1 MVVSD
6 AVKGQGLGSRLMLS
20 IIEFARSKGL
30 SQIEGLVLA
39 NNPNMLRLMRSLGF
53 HVGPFPEDTD
63 FKLVTKAL

>member
-6 AVKGQGLGSRLMLS
+6 AVK
-20 IIEFARSKGL
+20 
-30 SQIEGLVLA
+30 GLVLA